1 MKRDLLRNEAK
12 KLYKE
17 QTKGIPKKQRLPFA
31 EFFKQYK
38 ILKVREGAEVN
49 AENQEE
55 DFDFGELV
63 NEISDEDLVTE
74 ENVVIEENNEEEDND
89 R

>member
-17 QTKGIPKKQRLPFA
+17 QIKGIPKRQRLPFA
-31 EFFKQYK
+31 QFFKQYK
-38 ILKVREGAEVN
+38 MLKAKESAGINTSDQPED
-49 AENQEE
+49 

-74 ENVVIEENNEEEDND
+74 ETVVEANNEEEV
-89 R
+89 